1 MSTGESAENPFMAGL
16 QEIRSSWGW
25 FLTLGILLM
34 VCGAVCIAGATAATF
49 VTVVF
54 FGWLLL
60 LGGILALIQA
70 FRTRN
75 WKGFLLY
82 LLTALFRGFTGFL
95 LLRYPL
101 AGAAGLTMVLA
112 AFFVVAGMF
121 RAVGAAFLQF
131 PRWGW
136 AVFSGIVS
144 FVLGILLLAQMPA
157 SSIWFIGFAIGV
169 DMIFDGAAMTGFAT
183 AIHHIFPKP
192 KSFQAA

>member
-1 MSTGESAENPFMAGL
+1 MSRSESVENPFLAGL
-16 QEIRSSWGW
+16 EEIRSSWGW

-34 VCGAVCIAGATAATF
+34 ICGAACIVGATTATF

-60 LGGILALIQA
+60 FGGILALIQA
-70 FRTRN
+70 FRTTN

-95 LLRYPL
+95 LLRYPH
-101 AGAAGLTMVLA
+101 AGAVGLTLVLA
-112 AFFVVAGMF
+112 AFFVVAGIF
-121 RAVGAAFLQF
+121 RAVGAGFLQF

-144 FVLGILLLAQMPA
+144 FVLGILLLVQMPV

-169 DMIFDGAAMTGFAT
+169 DMIFDGAAIVGFAT

-192 KSFQAA
+192 KTLQPA

>member
-1 MSTGESAENPFMAGL
+1 MSTNESVANPFVAGL
-16 QEIRSSWGW
+16 EEIRSSWGW

-34 VCGAVCIAGATAATF
+34 ILGAACIVGATTATF

-60 LGGILALIQA
+60 VGGILALVQA
-70 FRTRN
+70 FRTRS
-75 WKGFLLY
+75 WSGFFLY
-82 LLTALFRGFTGFL
+82 LLSALFRGFTGFL
-95 LLRYPL
+95 LIRYPL

-112 AFFVVAGMF
+112 AFFVVAGIF
-121 RAVGAAFLQF
+121 RSVGAGFMQF

-144 FVLGILLLAQMPA
+144 VVLGILLLVQMPV

-169 DMIFDGAAMTGFAT
+169 DLIFDGGAMIGFAT
-183 AIHHIFPKP
+183 AIHHIIPRPKT
-192 KSFQAA
+192 FQPA